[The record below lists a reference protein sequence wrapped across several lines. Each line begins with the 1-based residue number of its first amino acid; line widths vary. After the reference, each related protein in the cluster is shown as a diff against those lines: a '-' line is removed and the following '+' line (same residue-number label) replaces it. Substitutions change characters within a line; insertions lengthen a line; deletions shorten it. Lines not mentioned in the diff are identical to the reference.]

1 MNLAKYS
8 EISYLKDAIF
18 IAAIAASAPL
28 LPCSP
33 PDLAMDCDF
42 LWSVKTQKIMGV
54 EPKIFSCIRPLET
67 ELQIKS

>member
-42 LWSVKTQKIMGV
+42 L
-54 EPKIFSCIRPLET
+54 
-67 ELQIKS
+67 